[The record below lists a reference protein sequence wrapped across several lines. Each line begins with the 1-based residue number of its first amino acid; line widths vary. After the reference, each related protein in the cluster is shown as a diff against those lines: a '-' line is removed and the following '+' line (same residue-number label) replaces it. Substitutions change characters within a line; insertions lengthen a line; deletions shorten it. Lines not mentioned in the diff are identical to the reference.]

1 MRKKLLAAL
10 PWGIA
15 ALALAAAAVFAV
27 LWQQGEARE
36 QQRED
41 VRAAGER
48 FVTALTTFSHETI
61 VEDADRIRS
70 FAVGRF
76 EEEAG
81 VFFGARAIEA
91 IQDAEATSRG
101 NIEAL
106 FVESIA
112 DDEASIF
119 AVVSESIT
127 NSQAT
132 EPQTEIVRL
141 HVEMVNVD
149 DTWKVEMVEILQSPG
164 SQPVLPGV

>member
-1 MRKKLLAAL
+1 MRKKLIAAI
-10 PWGIA
+10 PWAIA

-36 QQRED
+36 RERD
-41 VRAAGER
+41 QVRDAGER
-48 FVTALTTFSHETI
+48 FVAALTNFSHETI

-76 EEEAG
+76 EDEAG

-91 IQDAEATSRG
+91 IQEAEATSRG
-101 NIEAL
+101 HIESL
-106 FVESIA
+106 FVESVT
-112 DDEASIF
+112 DDEASVF
-119 AVVSESIT
+119 AVVSETIT
-127 NSQAT
+127 NAQTT

-149 DTWKVEMVEILQSPG
+149 DSWKVESVEVLQSPG
-164 SQPVLPGV
+164 AAPVLPGV

>member
-10 PWGIA
+10 PWAIA

-36 QQRED
+36 REREE
-41 VRAAGER
+41 VRKAGES
-48 FVTALTTFSHETI
+48 FVTALVNFSHETI

-91 IQDAEATSRG
+91 IQEAEASSRG
-101 NIEAL
+101 DIESL
-106 FVESIA
+106 FVESVA
-112 DDEASIF
+112 DDQASVF
-119 AVVSESIT
+119 AVVSETIT
-127 NSQAT
+127 NAQAT

-149 DTWKVEMVEILQSPG
+149 DTWKVESVEVLQSPG
-164 SQPVLPGV
+164 AQPILPGV

>member
-10 PWGIA
+10 PWAIA

-36 QQRED
+36 REREE
-41 VRAAGER
+41 VRKAGES
-48 FVTALTTFSHETI
+48 FVSALVNFSHETI

-91 IQDAEATSRG
+91 IQEAEASSRG
-101 NIEAL
+101 DIESL
-106 FVESIA
+106 FVESVA
-112 DDEASIF
+112 DDQASVF
-119 AVVSESIT
+119 AVVSETIT
-127 NSQAT
+127 NAQAT

-141 HVEMVNVD
+141 HVEMVHVD
-149 DTWKVEMVEILQSPG
+149 DTWKVESVEVLQSPG
-164 SQPVLPGV
+164 AQPILPGV

>member
-36 QQRED
+36 RERD
-41 VRAAGER
+41 EVRAAGER
-48 FVTALTTFSHETI
+48 FVTALTNFSHETI

>member
-10 PWGIA
+10 PWAIA

-36 QQRED
+36 REREE
-41 VRAAGER
+41 VRKAGES
-48 FVTALTTFSHETI
+48 FVTALVNFSHETI

-91 IQDAEATSRG
+91 IQEAEASSRG
-101 NIEAL
+101 DIESL
-106 FVESIA
+106 FVESVA
-112 DDEASIF
+112 DDQASIF
-119 AVVSESIT
+119 AVVSETIT
-127 NSQAT
+127 NAQAT

-141 HVEMVNVD
+141 HVEMVHVD
-149 DTWKVEMVEILQSPG
+149 DTWKVESVEVLQSPG
-164 SQPVLPGV
+164 AQPILPGV